1 MSKVFMRP
9 LTWVF
14 DLDNTLHDTRPHV
27 MPHIDRAMTRYVAQH
42 LDLDDAAANAL
53 RARYVRTHGATLRGL
68 MHHHG
73 TDPRHFLWHTHQ
85 FDDLGAML
93 RWEPGLR
100 RTLGRLPG
108 RRIVYSNAPLFYI
121 ERVLEHL
128 GIATMF
134 QAVYSIESV
143 GFHAKPA
150 ISGFRAVLSVERLQ
164 PARSIMVEDSIDNLR
179 TAKRL
184 GMRTVW
190 VERDAATPRHVD
202 LKVRT
207 ISQLARRVGAFGL

>member
-1 MSKVFMRP
+1 MRAP
-9 LTWVF
+9 TWVF

-42 LDLDDAAANAL
+42 LDLDEAAANVL
-53 RARYVRTHGATLRGL
+53 RARYVRSHGATLRGL

-100 RTLGRLPG
+100 QALRQLPG
-108 RRIVYSNAPLFYI
+108 RRIVYSNAPLFYV
-121 ERVLEHL
+121 ERVLNHL
-128 GIATMF
+128 GVASLF
-134 QAVYSIESV
+134 QAVYTIESV
-143 GFHAKPA
+143 RYHSKPA
-150 ISGFRAVLSVERLQ
+150 ITGFRAVLNAERLD
-164 PARSIMVEDSIDNLR
+164 PARCIMVEDSLDNLR
-179 TAKRL
+179 TAKRI

-190 VERDAATPRHVD
+190 VERIPTVPRHVD
-202 LKVRT
+202 L
-207 ISQLARRVGAFGL
+207 RVGAIARLPRRLRVLGL